1 MTKNIEI
8 LRHITA
14 LSVLSFA
21 FAVSCVQPKQQKIE
35 ADFLVGNWELKHNGK
50 GVATYPAISFGKDSS
65 TIFHSCGDTVYSYS
79 YTVRNDTVVLT
90 DIFGKSSLGIIR
102 KLDSSN
108 LVFDRLAEC
117 GRPLHYCKPGKK

>member
-14 LSVLSFA
+14 LSILPFA

-35 ADFLVGNWELKHNGK
+35 AGFLVGDWELKHSGK
-50 GVATYPAISFGKDSS
+50 NVATYPEISFGKDSS
-65 TIFHSCGDTVYSYS
+65 ATFYSSGDTVYNYS
-79 YTVRNDTVVLT
+79 YAVRNDTVILT
-90 DIFGKSSLGIIR
+90 DIFGKTSLGIIR
-102 KLDSSN
+102 RLDSCN

-117 GRPLHYCKPGKK
+117 GKPLHYCKPCEK